1 MNHDRLRRVEMEV
14 ETLLADVR
22 EQVQRLRT
30 TVDRMRALR
39 GGADPEPAFG
49 YGPGAARRSG
59 RADPYPDPRVGDRG

>member
-1 MNHDRLRRVEMEV
+1 VEMEV

-49 YGPGAARRSG
+49 YGPGTTARG
-59 RADPYPDPRVGDRG
+59 RRASR